1 MHCILFLS
9 HSIIHSL
16 EGETFLRILQLPLK
30 IGSILLPVDGYQ
42 LWRLHKSVYLGRF
55 STWNQ
60 SSDVPD
66 LEKRKKYIEFDYG
79 YNVQIVHENK

>member
-42 LWRLHKSVYLGRF
+42 LWRLHKSVYFGRF

-60 SSDVPD
+60 NSDVPD
-66 LEKRKKYIEFDYG
+66 IKKKDKKCRI
-79 YNVQIVHENK
+79 